1 MKANFL
7 YIRVSQ
13 FFSNYNSTDLALEY
27 LEKIYSETIQ
37 IVYKS
42 FLGSTV
48 NIYLA
53 DKDLSYF

>member
-1 MKANFL
+1 MQEFH
-7 YIRVSQ
+7 S
-13 FFSNYNSTDLALEY
+13 FFYYNSDDLALEY
-27 LEKIYSETIQ
+27 LEKIYSGTIQ

-42 FLGSTV
+42 FLISTV